1 MKSSLSIIS
10 FIDHVFGVVAK
21 MSSPHSRLSRFS
33 PMLYPRRFIV
43 LRFTS
48 RSMIHHKFSF
58 VKSVRSMTRF
68 FFFFFCM
75 QMSSCSS
82 TICRRDYLCSIILLL
97 LLCWRLIDCIYGSR
111 SKFYKAEFTAQSPGE
126 LLSKCSLPGPRQNLL
141 SRILWESV
149 WGICLSLMTVDDS
162 EVNRSRIGTLY
173 S

>member
-43 LRFTS
+43 LCFTS

-68 FFFFFCM
+68 FFFFLHADVQLF
-75 QMSSCSS
+75 Q
-82 TICRRDYLCSIILLL
+82 YH
-97 LLCWRLIDCIYGSR
+97 
-111 SKFYKAEFTAQSPGE
+111 
-126 LLSKCSLPGPRQNLL
+126 LSKR
-141 SRILWESV
+141 
-149 WGICLSLMTVDDS
+149 LSLLHYIAFAS
-162 EVNRSRIGTLY
+162 LLKIN
-173 S
+173 